1 MGQTPTVY
9 HSNDNGASSNAECV
23 EVDNDNDNNNEDG
36 STSSLGCDSS
46 GNYVICLFSGNS
58 CDGNYFLSNLD
69 TFDTYND
76 QYANIGCVGV
86 DNINTDALYTL
97 LSNSWTC
104 DIRLYPNSCPDP
116 YGKKSQYDFA
126 LRTASH
132 GGNAMLAYNNMEWK
146 RPLRIF
152 SWILMILSGVMLGVM
167 YYITKRGRSPLI
179 KMNEE
184 EEEEEEKG
192 DEVRKQKYVSPL
204 RGDSGK
210 KKSFRKS
217 KSEEADSSNV
227 NGIEMT
233 ARDGVSNKTLL
244 STSSMPTSQ
253 ATSAI
258 NVTDRPIFDASST
271 VSSVPSIVT
280 DRPSSPPPPTTSYS
294 NTKKRHALSP
304 KRFRNI
310 LGWSRRKGDM

>member
-1 MGQTPTVY
+1 
-9 HSNDNGASSNAECV
+9 
-23 EVDNDNDNNNEDG
+23 
-36 STSSLGCDSS
+36 
-46 GNYVICLFSGNS
+46 
-58 CDGNYFLSNLD
+58 
-69 TFDTYND
+69 
-76 QYANIGCVGV
+76 
-86 DNINTDALYTL
+86 
-97 LSNSWTC
+97 
-104 DIRLYPNSCPDP
+104 
-116 YGKKSQYDFA
+116 
-126 LRTASH
+126 
-132 GGNAMLAYNNMEWK
+132 MLAYNNMEWK

-167 YYITKRGRSPLI
+167 YYITKRATGRKHRSPLI
-179 KMNEE
+179 KMNDE

-258 NVTDRPIFDASST
+258 NVTDRRPIFDASST

-280 DRPSSPPPPTTSYS
+280 DRSSSPLPPTSYS